1 MCEMS
6 VRSMLSKQKV
16 ASVSSVLSHKSVLNL
31 NISNKNRNA
40 GYYWT
45 TQLSVSSQQRGAGC

>member
-31 NISNKNRNA
+31 NISKKHQDV

-45 TQLSVSSQQRGAGC
+45 TQLPLSSQQRGVGC